1 MPLLPSARA
10 LWQILVMVDLPSQ
23 GAFTPAFFTHDGLRL
38 AYLDLATP
46 GTHRT
51 PVLLIH
57 GFASSIA
64 VNWIGSGW
72 TGMLASAGYRVIA
85 IENRGHGASDK
96 PRHPLA
102 YHTERMAEDARALL
116 DHLAVPRAF
125 VAGYSMGARIA
136 AFLALGYPRR
146 VAGLAL
152 GGLGLHL
159 VDGVGL
165 PLGIAEALEAESGE
179 GLIDPMQ
186 KMFRTFAETN
196 RQDLLAL
203 AACIRGSRQS
213 LQPEEVGRIE
223 TPTIIAVGTRD
234 AIAGPPEPLAA
245 MMPDARVFH
254 IENRDH
260 NPAVGDRT
268 HRAAVLAFFEELRA
282 AGAIAG

>member
-1 MPLLPSARA
+1 
-10 LWQILVMVDLPSQ
+10 MVDLP
-23 GAFTPAFFTHDGLRL
+23 AADPFARARFRHDGLEL
-38 AYLDLATP
+38 SYLDLALR

-64 VNWIGSGW
+64 VNWVGSGW
-72 TGMLASAGYRVIA
+72 TGMLLDAGYRVVA

-96 PRHPLA
+96 PRDPA
-102 YHTERMAEDARALL
+102 SYHTTRMMEDARALL
-116 DHLAVPRAF
+116 DHLGIPRAF
-125 VAGYSMGARIA
+125 VAGYSMGARIS
-136 AFLALGYPRR
+136 AFFALHHPRR

-165 PLGIAEALEAESGE
+165 PLGIAEALEAESGA
-179 GLIDPMQ
+179 GLTDPMQ
-186 KMFRTFAETN
+186 KMFRAFAEAN
-196 RQDLLAL
+196 GQDMRAL

-213 LQPEEVGRIE
+213 LTPEEVGRIE

-245 MMPDARVFH
+245 MMPDARVFP

-260 NPAVGDRT
+260 NPAVGDKT
-268 HRAAVLAFFEELRA
+268 HRAAVLAFFEELRRS
-282 AGAIAG
+282 GAIAG

>member
-1 MPLLPSARA
+1 
-10 LWQILVMVDLPSQ
+10 MVDLPAS
-23 GAFTPAFFTHDGLRL
+23 GPDPLARASFTHDGLRL
-38 AYLDLATP
+38 SYLDCANR
-46 GTHRT
+46 GGHRT

-72 TGMLASAGYRVIA
+72 TGMLLDAGYRVIA

-96 PRHPLA
+96 PRDPA
-102 YHTERMAEDARALL
+102 SYHTLRMVEDARALL
-116 DHLAVPRAF
+116 DHLGVPRAF
-125 VAGYSMGARIA
+125 VAGYSMGARIS
-136 AFLALGYPRR
+136 AFLALHHPRR

-165 PLGIAEALEAESGE
+165 PLGIAEALEAESGA
-179 GLIDPMQ
+179 GITDPMQ
-186 KMFRTFAETN
+186 RMFRTFAEAN
-196 RQDLLAL
+196 RQDMLAL

-213 LQPEEVGRIE
+213 LTEAEMGRIE

-234 AIAGPPEPLAA
+234 LIAGPPEPLAA
-245 MMPDARVFH
+245 MMPDARVFP

-260 NPAVGDRT
+260 NPAVGDRS
-268 HRAAVLAFFEELRA
+268 HRAAVLAFFEELRH
-282 AGAIAG
+282 AGAIIA